1 MEPVFAALFAVLLG
15 GEALT
20 GRMLVGGS
28 MVLSAMLLV
37 ELGPRRPVE
46 GEVQHLTV

>member
-1 MEPVFAALFAVLLG
+1 MVLG
-15 GEALT
+15 GAL
-20 GRMLVGGS
+20 
-28 MVLSAMLLV
+28 VLAAMLLV